1 MATFKTEI
9 TSVDEHMKQ
18 LEPLCTVGGN
28 VNSGGATTMEYCM
41 DIPQNSRNRNT
52 ITKRFY

>member
-1 MATFKTEI
+1 MLVRI
-9 TSVDEHMKQ
+9 
-18 LEPLCTVGGN
+18 LENKETLCTVGGN

-41 DIPQNSRNRNT
+41 DIPQKSKNRNT